1 MYQTSFLPETK
12 GNRKA
17 SATKSPIPKLKQG
30 RECLH
35 ILMMGPSLS
44 QQGGM
49 ATVENLIMDR
59 TADDIQIC
67 HVTTHEEGTVFHRIR
82 IFCLALVMLL
92 LSLLKNRCDLVHL
105 HVSERGS
112 VVRVSIL
119 TLIARFFRRPVIIHA
134 HGCEFHTFY
143 NSLTVFFQKCIS
155 LVFRQCVCV
164 FVLSKSWR
172 DYYVSQCG
180 LSPER
185 TVVLTN
191 PVDFPTTVP
200 DRSGLDKITL
210 LFLGRVGQRKGA
222 FDLLQAF
229 SKLSKEDKE
238 RTALIL
244 AGDGELN
251 DAYEVAESL
260 DIQPFVSIT
269 GWLSQAK
276 CKDLLA
282 QADIFVLPSYNEA
295 LPMSILEAMS
305 WGLPIIST
313 PVGGIPEII
322 IPYKTGI
329 LVTPGDVQGIK
340 EAIQFFIENE
350 EQRISMGLA
359 ARSCVA
365 PLAIENYALHLANV
379 YRRAIA
385 SRTLQTTD
393 FSSMP
398 SINLDES

>member
-1 MYQTSFLPETK
+1 MHQTSFLLGTK
-12 GNRKA
+12 GKINA
-17 SATKSPIPKLKQG
+17 SATKLPISKLKKG
-30 RECLH
+30 GEYLH

-59 TADDIQIC
+59 TAEDIKIR
-67 HVTTHEEGTVFHRIR
+67 HVTTHEEGTVLHRIW
-82 IFCLALVMLL
+82 IFCIALAMLFLNL
-92 LSLLKNRCDLVHL
+92 LRNRCDLVHL

-119 TLIARFFRRPVIIHA
+119 ILIARFFRKPVIIHA

-143 NSLTVFFQKCIS
+143 SSLTVFFQRCVS
-155 LVFRQCVCV
+155 LAFRQCVCV

-180 LSPER
+180 LLPER
-185 TVVLTN
+185 TVVVTN

-200 DRSGLDKITL
+200 DRSGLDKINL

-229 SKLSKEDKE
+229 SRLSKEDKE
-238 RTALIL
+238 RSTLIL
-244 AGDGELN
+244 AGDGEIN
-251 DAYEVAESL
+251 DAYTMAESL
-260 DIQPFVSIT
+260 EIQPFVSIP
-269 GWLSQAK
+269 GWLSQEK
-276 CKDLLA
+276 CKELLA

-313 PVGGIPEII
+313 PVGGIPEIV
-322 IPYKTGI
+322 IPCKTGI

-350 EQRISMGLA
+350 EQRISMGLV
-359 ARSCVA
+359 ARNCVA
-365 PLAIENYALHLANV
+365 PLAIENYASHLADV
-379 YRRAIA
+379 YRRAIT

-393 FSSMP
+393 FFSMP
-398 SINLDES
+398 AINLDES

>member
-1 MYQTSFLPETK
+1 
-12 GNRKA
+12 
-17 SATKSPIPKLKQG
+17 
-30 RECLH
+30 
-35 ILMMGPSLS
+35 MMGPSLS

-222 FDLLQAF
+222 FDLLRAF
-229 SKLSKEDKE
+229 SGLSKENKE
-238 RTALIL
+238 KSTLII

-251 DAYEVAESL
+251 NAYELAESL
-260 DIQPFVSIT
+260 EIQPFVSIP
-269 GWLSQAK
+269 GWLSREK
-276 CKDLLA
+276 CKELLA
-282 QADIFVLPSYNEA
+282 QADIFILPSYNEA

-322 IPYKTGI
+322 SPYQNRNFGT
-329 LVTPGDVQGIK
+329 
-340 EAIQFFIENE
+340 
-350 EQRISMGLA
+350 SW
-359 ARSCVA
+359 
-365 PLAIENYALHLANV
+365 
-379 YRRAIA
+379 
-385 SRTLQTTD
+385 
-393 FSSMP
+393 
-398 SINLDES
+398 